1 MANHIQLAKKVAQSV
16 TNALDDHALV
26 FDYVLLHKLT
36 NAQDGWL
43 DIIDLLPMIPDT
55 NDEAIVAYAVR
66 QYCVDLL
73 EISEDGGSIRRKH
86 PIPDYRQIDSRT
98 IYVERLAH
106 TSNEA
111 CIRSVFQSF
120 GEIEQVV
127 MSKSIVS
134 KGFPGCAFVVFAK
147 ADSTSLAID
156 QYDEFWKPLTS
167 KTDVALFLKNEAI
180 SPSGLR
186 VMSKFEW
193 NRRTLEY
200 ANLLAERQK
209 LLAQVKISKTGQ
221 HHHATF
227 VSGVVCLFE
236 GIHVDTNA
244 KYLKNMFEM
253 VAHVA
258 FVDFKPGQ
266 DKGYIRFKTAYD
278 ALAAET
284 YFSKQAIL
292 QSHKSCTGILCS
304 SSDSP
309 TSTYEMRVKL
319 RILQGKEEKS
329 YWKFIHHTRR
339 SAGVVDIAKDS
350 RVERIV
356 SSHVKFDENVDS
368 CLKIV
373 DSNSENQV
381 ETVKN
386 NCTSQSEANLLG
398 KHTKFDV
405 SDDDCDIMTAD
416 QSSVFECIPKP
427 ESDMGGQRIKRLASF
442 ELDHE
447 QDNSTGALQST
458 GSGKRPRRRRRHG
471 KRIHQGD
478 SIAPADSS

>member
-1 MANHIQLAKKVAQSV
+1 
-16 TNALDDHALV
+16 
-26 FDYVLLHKLT
+26 
-36 NAQDGWL
+36 
-43 DIIDLLPMIPDT
+43 
-55 NDEAIVAYAVR
+55 
-66 QYCVDLL
+66 
-73 EISEDGGSIRRKH
+73 
-86 PIPDYRQIDSRT
+86 
-98 IYVERLAH
+98 
-106 TSNEA
+106 
-111 CIRSVFQSF
+111 
-120 GEIEQVV
+120 

-304 SSDSP
+304 SSDSS

-329 YWKFIHHTRR
+329 YWKFIHHTRC

>member
-319 RILQGKEEKS
+319 RILQG
-329 YWKFIHHTRR
+329 I
-339 SAGVVDIAKDS
+339 
-350 RVERIV
+350 
-356 SSHVKFDENVDS
+356 
-368 CLKIV
+368 L
-373 DSNSENQV
+373 
-381 ETVKN
+381 
-386 NCTSQSEANLLG
+386 
-398 KHTKFDV
+398 
-405 SDDDCDIMTAD
+405 MT
-416 QSSVFECIPKP
+416 
-427 ESDMGGQRIKRLASF
+427 
-442 ELDHE
+442 
-447 QDNSTGALQST
+447 
-458 GSGKRPRRRRRHG
+458 
-471 KRIHQGD
+471 
-478 SIAPADSS
+478 